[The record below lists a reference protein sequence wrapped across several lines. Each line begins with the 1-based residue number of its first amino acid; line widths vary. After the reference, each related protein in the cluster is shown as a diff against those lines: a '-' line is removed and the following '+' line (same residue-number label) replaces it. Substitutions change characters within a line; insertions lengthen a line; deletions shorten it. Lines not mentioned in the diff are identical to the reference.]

1 MRITSISPE
10 FIYQK
15 VNGTFNM
22 VEHSSFFGSK
32 MLEIDDSISIKNDN
46 IIYYEQSNGEQ
57 LDANVES
64 ALPQIVYNAVD
75 DKRNNQILKLDDAQ
89 TDEQKQGNA
98 RWILD
103 IQIQSVLRDYIF
115 ATMKKWRTFEGVK
128 NNMTISNS
136 VDSAI
141 KEYIDKNVLNRYKFS
156 KIEFF
161 LQSVDLISVGG
172 LKYNNQ
178 YDPTIESS
186 TTLYTKFSTETDA
199 NDLDIRLKFYQELP
213 ANLNAFKYYFNLY
226 FEKL

>member
-128 NNMTISNS
+128 NNMTISNN